1 MNTNQWKIFCAFRE
15 SYKSKIKE
23 WKDKNPELLQILKT
37 SEFDNT
43 PPYPIEN
50 AIVYNKALDEI
61 TCNDDIKLIVIGD
74 NPGKDEQL
82 DKNQKY
88 LVGQAGKI
96 AAGFFRRNPELEI
109 DFRKNVIILNKT
121 PIHTPKTLHLKKI
134 ASNPKIKELIEES
147 QKWMAEQTAALHIA
161 LFENA
166 EKGEKPELWLVGYSE
181 LKGKGIFLPYRNY
194 LIDAYYEKNSE
205 KKLVS
210 AWENV
215 FVFQHFSMNRFLV
228 DLKTAESELP
238 LAKKIETLGKKHKA
252 EIFFLA

>member
-166 EKGEKPELWLVGYSE
+166 EKGEKPELWLV
-181 LKGKGIFLPYRNY
+181 
-194 LIDAYYEKNSE
+194 
-205 KKLVS
+205 
-210 AWENV
+210 
-215 FVFQHFSMNRFLV
+215 
-228 DLKTAESELP
+228 
-238 LAKKIETLGKKHKA
+238 
-252 EIFFLA
+252 EIGRAHV